1 VYSSFK
7 TPETDGGFLW
17 TLKISLVKI
26 IFVAFAVSALAC
38 YKHFPLMND
47 NTI

>member
-1 VYSSFK
+1 M
-7 TPETDGGFLW
+7 GI
-17 TLKISLVKI
+17 KISLVKI
-26 IFVAFAVSALAC
+26 IFVGFTVSVLAC